1 MNCPGRIYMKKI
13 CKFPDYKILGNDSS
27 WKRKRSGK
35 KLKRALSENNEVS
48 RDKLNFIYF
57 IQKRRA
63 TEII

>member
-1 MNCPGRIYMKKI
+1 MKEI

-27 WKRKRSGK
+27 WKRKKSGK